1 MAFSSRSASSSYPP
15 SCGAEGSLSRSLSD
29 PLSPGQRSAS
39 SVRSGNPVSAR
50 RVTNYAA
57 ESPQQNSAT
66 LASSFSPATSRRRTF
81 QSRDGLQL
89 IKTSSSSLHVCLH
102 VGRSTHLYCIVLYL
116 FKRILQ
122 KQMDAYHGSLPHKYR
137 KKNGEMGRGEW
148 KMKHGKKGNKYLNI
162 EV

>member
-1 MAFSSRSASSSYPP
+1 M
-15 SCGAEGSLSRSLSD
+15 D
-29 PLSPGQRSAS
+29 
-39 SVRSGNPVSAR
+39 
-50 RVTNYAA
+50 
-57 ESPQQNSAT
+57 
-66 LASSFSPATSRRRTF
+66 TF
-81 QSRDGLQL
+81 FTGGRADFFFIYFLV
-89 IKTSSSSLHVCLH
+89 HV
-102 VGRSTHLYCIVLYL
+102 LYCIVLYL

>member
-1 MAFSSRSASSSYPP
+1 M
-15 SCGAEGSLSRSLSD
+15 
-29 PLSPGQRSAS
+29 
-39 SVRSGNPVSAR
+39 
-50 RVTNYAA
+50 
-57 ESPQQNSAT
+57 
-66 LASSFSPATSRRRTF
+66 
-81 QSRDGLQL
+81 
-89 IKTSSSSLHVCLH
+89 
-102 VGRSTHLYCIVLYL
+102 YCIVLYL

>member
-1 MAFSSRSASSSYPP
+1 MLVPP
-15 SCGAEGSLSRSLSD
+15 ELWHA
-29 PLSPGQRSAS
+29 
-39 SVRSGNPVSAR
+39 
-50 RVTNYAA
+50 
-57 ESPQQNSAT
+57 
-66 LASSFSPATSRRRTF
+66 
-81 QSRDGLQL
+81 
-89 IKTSSSSLHVCLH
+89 LHF
-102 VGRSTHLYCIVLYL
+102 CIVLYL

>member
-1 MAFSSRSASSSYPP
+1 MTTCSHAQGHPTCIGGPRKDRNALLGNSKSA
-15 SCGAEGSLSRSLSD
+15 
-29 PLSPGQRSAS
+29 QR
-39 SVRSGNPVSAR
+39 V
-50 RVTNYAA
+50 
-57 ESPQQNSAT
+57 
-66 LASSFSPATSRRRTF
+66 F
-81 QSRDGLQL
+81 
-89 IKTSSSSLHVCLH
+89 
-102 VGRSTHLYCIVLYL
+102 VLYL